1 MIFDTREGFYL
12 KKHHSFKNTPLMYII
27 QPELEPI
34 FSSMQKSYVLKKKK
48 KKVEKNQERHVE
60 KEEKIAVE
68 IEKKPITSFSML
80 TNEQK
85 IQTLLNLPE
94 SLKHISCN
102 IRTKNDESYF
112 GKITECKDGYVTIDS
127 NKVKFD
133 DIENITLI
141 GI

>member
-1 MIFDTREGFYL
+1 M

-27 QPELEPI
+27 QPELEPV
-34 FSSMQKSYVLKKKK
+34 FSSMQKAYVLKKKSK
-48 KKVEKNQERHVE
+48 KEVKNQEQHEEKRKKIE
-60 KEEKIAVE
+60 KEV
-68 IEKKPITSFSML
+68 EKKPITSFSML

-102 IRTKNDESYF
+102 IRTTNDESFF
-112 GKITECKDGYVTIDS
+112 GKITEYKDGYVTIDS
-127 NKVKFD
+127 NKVKFE
-133 DIENITLI
+133 DIETITLI